1 MAGTIFV
8 DHVPQIR
15 NDERN
20 ISFEWKKHLHRCSHF
35 FFSPGKNSAKHHPD
49 LPQKSDFFGLN
60 FKEAFV
66 RPDRQNKDDSDV
78 VPMPSTIRKGIDDL
92 LLNFT

>member
-1 MAGTIFV
+1 MEKTPPSIFS
-8 DHVPQIR
+8 I
-15 NDERN
+15 
-20 ISFEWKKHLHRCSHF
+20 F

-78 VPMPSTIRKGIDDL
+78 VPMPSTIRKASMTCG
-92 LLNFT
+92 

>member
-1 MAGTIFV
+1 MTKGTSPLNGKNTSIDIF
-8 DHVPQIR
+8 
-15 NDERN
+15 N
-20 ISFEWKKHLHRCSHF
+20 F
-35 FFSPGKNSAKHHPD
+35 FFSPGKNSAKYHPD

-78 VPMPSTIRKGIDDL
+78 VPMPSTIRKASMTCG
-92 LLNFT
+92 